1 MDTNSYNKEIF
12 VKDYFNIHNHYF
24 KIYGKSTLILMQ
36 VGSFHECYNTD
47 NDGPDLYYLDEQMYR
62 SLMQLKRFAME
73 GGNLESLELFF
84 EVFFYVFIISYYY

>member
-36 VGSFHECYNTD
+36 VGSFHECYIQIMM
-47 NDGPDLYYLDEQMYR
+47 DLIY
-62 SLMQLKRFAME
+62 
-73 GGNLESLELFF
+73 
-84 EVFFYVFIISYYY
+84 II